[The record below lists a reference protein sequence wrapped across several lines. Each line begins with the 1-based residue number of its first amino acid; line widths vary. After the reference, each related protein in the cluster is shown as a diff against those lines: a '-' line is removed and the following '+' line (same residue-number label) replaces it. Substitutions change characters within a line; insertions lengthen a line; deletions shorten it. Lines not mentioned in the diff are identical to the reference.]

1 MFHKILLLSDGL
13 PWFSTHIIDDIYI
26 LPHKKIMNLH
36 TVHDRAVNN
45 SLISLMYIRMCC
57 RYITVKLNTANRKD
71 GRARFCTA
79 THRFPRRKA
88 PPSLF
93 QNSFSLRENAPWKRK
108 RSAKRKVISYSEKWR
123 SSEGFSGKARKTMIF
138 AFGEQA
144 FCAARMLSSR
154 LSSLSSRHSTKE

>member
-1 MFHKILLLSDGL
+1 MFHKILPLSDGL
-13 PWFSTHIIDDIYI
+13 PWFSTYIIDYIYI

-45 SLISLMYIRMCC
+45 SLISLMYIRMCY

-93 QNSFSLRENAPWKRK
+93 QNAFSLRENAPWKRK

-123 SSEGFSGKARKTMIF
+123 SSDLTGTTTPCPIKKRRSISKMNYNKSAF
-138 AFGEQA
+138 AKVTP
-144 FCAARMLSSR
+144 R
-154 LSSLSSRHSTKE
+154 L